1 MSCGMLIHGWHYV
14 RLIDSLANPFLRE
27 NYSGKP
33 LLTPRQ
39 TAMYWQLQSQTST
52 MTTPCPAQV
61 VGN

>member
-1 MSCGMLIHGWHYV
+1 MSCGMLIHSWHYV

-39 TAMYWQLQSQTST
+39 TAMHW
-52 MTTPCPAQV
+52 
-61 VGN
+61 